1 MPQLAGKVALVTGAA
16 QGLGAATARL
26 FAAEGAVVIVSDL
39 TDERCAAGVDAIRN
53 SGGKAAGFALDVTS
67 EGRWNDAIA
76 FVEREYGKLDVL
88 VNNAGI
94 SFSASIEKTTFEQWR
109 LMQATNLDSV
119 FLGCKAGISLMKKTG
134 GSIINLS
141 SVWGLKADADMIAY
155 NAAKAGVWLLTKS
168 IALHCGRE
176 GYGIRANT
184 IHPGFMETPML
195 WNYLD
200 NTGEP
205 EKYRQIAVSLHPIGH
220 LGQPEDIAQ
229 GALYLASDASKFVT
243 GTELVI
249 DGGYTAR

>member
-39 TDERCAAGVDAIRN
+39 TKERCGPGVEAIRD
-53 SGGKAAGFALDVTS
+53 SGGKAAGWALDVTS
-67 EGRWNDAIA
+67 ESQWNDVIA
-76 FVEREYGKLDVL
+76 FIEREYGKLDIL

-94 SFSASIEKTTFEQWR
+94 SFAASIEKTTYEQWR
-109 LMQATNLDSV
+109 HMQATNLDSV

-141 SVWGLKADADMIAY
+141 SVWGLKGEADMFAY

-168 IALHCGRE
+168 VALHCGRQ

-195 WNYLD
+195 WKYLD

-205 EKYRQIAVSLHPIGH
+205 EKYRKLAVELHPIGH

-249 DGGYTAR
+249 DGGYLAR